1 MKNPLHTHLPQIRK
15 LMLEYG
21 VQKAYAFGSA
31 AQGNMHSDSDI
42 DFVIRFPENMGY
54 EAYGNNYFDLLYA
67 LQALLKKDVDLVAEE
82 TLTNPYLIEKIR
94 KQMLVII

>member
-1 MKNPLHTHLPQIRK
+1 MENILHTHLPQIKK
-15 LMLEYG
+15 LMLQYG

-31 AQGNMHSDSDI
+31 AVGNMNADSDV

-54 EAYGNNYFDLLYA
+54 EAYGNNYFELLYA
-67 LQALLKKDVDLVAEE
+67 LQALLKKEVDLVAEE

-94 KQMLVII
+94 KQMFTII